1 MGLTIKK
8 PDGTVLSSSEGTG
21 TAEANEQAQRELGKL
36 VLGRALH
43 LTADG
48 TVVEEDDVAGVTV
61 LGGKGSTMSPAQIE
75 RYGLNESHTRAT
87 IEAPAPQPEPAPE
100 PEPEPAPAPEP
111 APKATK
117 KSTKASK
124 PSE

>member
-1 MGLTIKK
+1 MGLTIKR
-8 PDGTVLSSSEGTG
+8 PDGTVMSSSEGTG
-21 TAEANEQAQRELGKL
+21 TAQANEQAAREHGKL

-48 TVVEEDDVAGVTV
+48 RVVEEDDVAGVTV
-61 LGGKGSTMSPAQIE
+61 LGGKGSTMSAAQIE
-75 RYGLNESHTRAT
+75 RYGLNESHARAT
-87 IEAPAPQPEPAPE
+87 AEAPAPAPAPE
-100 PEPEPAPAPEP
+100 PEPEPAPEP
-111 APKATK
+111 PPPVEAKATR